1 MVNFL
6 NCRSWTFIPLLIT
19 CIAILDWY
27 GLADAAQLKDIRVGE
42 YDKFTR
48 IVFELDGPTPD
59 PDIEIRSS
67 GQLLVTFHKASANLI
82 RKIPVERSPHVNN
95 IQLWQRQERLSAL
108 LISDYPNIRIESFRL
123 TSPPRFAVDIFPVAE
138 QAKEN
143 MTERSGPLV
152 PAPDESSPS
161 AGINDQPSE
170 TGLATKQVQS
180 TTLEH
185 PTDSTEEA
193 TMPEESVQTTTE
205 ADSSAPLPPMAVEK
219 VQPTMPKQRI
229 PESTKTDSVDSQ
241 NSPPSKQNR
250 LQLYLVVTLVI
261 ITIAILLLLLL
272 MLLTRHRLSDE
283 KTTLKPSQRLQN
295 QDRKIAALNSR
306 IRDQFKRYDEA

>member
-19 CIAILDWY
+19 GIAILNWY
-27 GLADAAQLKDIRVGE
+27 GPADAAQLKDIRVGE

-59 PDIEIRSS
+59 PDIEIQSS
-67 GQLLVTFHKASANLI
+67 GQLLVTFNKASANLI
-82 RKIPVERSPHVNN
+82 RKIPVERSPHVKN

-123 TSPPRFAVDIFPVAE
+123 TRPPRFAVDIFPIAE

-152 PAPDESSPS
+152 PAPDESAPP
-161 AGINDQPSE
+161 AEKNDQPSE
-170 TGLATKQVQS
+170 TELATKQVQS
-180 TTLEH
+180 TTHEQ
-185 PTDSTEEA
+185 PSDRTEEA

-205 ADSSAPLPPMAVEK
+205 AGSSAPIPMALEK
-219 VQPTMPKQRI
+219 IQPTIPKQRI

-241 NSPPSKQNR
+241 SAPPSSQNR

-283 KTTLKPSQRLQN
+283 KTTLKPSRRLQN
-295 QDRKIAALNSR
+295 QDRKIEALNSR